1 MKSKKFAAV
10 VGVSALVLSAC
21 AGTTSVAPPQST
33 ATPTVDPSTTSDPSG
48 NPSSAPSSVGVSAI
62 DAPMPE
68 APAGLEKFYD
78 QELSVENCGR
88 NECGT
93 VVVPLDYDNPDGG
106 TIEIAYTRVPA
117 SQEPIGSLLVNPGGP
132 GASGQDMASATSYY
146 FSDDILAHFDIIA
159 FDPRGV
165 NESAPVDCVDD
176 EQLTELLSAT
186 YEDSPEGDAQS
197 KADVDGLIASC
208 ESRSGDLLPFVGTEE
223 AARDMDVIRH
233 VMGDPKLYYVGYSY
247 GTKLGGMYAE
257 LFPQNVGRLVL
268 DGAVDSNLTNF
279 EQNSTQLQG
288 FELALDNYLT
298 DCLAGASCPFDG
310 TVDDA
315 RAKIIEMLD
324 AAVETPIPTSDPDR
338 PLTAAGLTFGIITP
352 LYDDQS
358 WFILSMAFDEYF
370 NDGVGD
376 TFQFMFDAYTGRQS
390 DGSYSDN
397 STEANWAINCAD
409 SIPEGDEAEWEE
421 LSKEIEQLS
430 PVFGPL
436 FGYSDYMCANW
447 PGLNDDVITE
457 FNAEG
462 SDPIV
467 VIGTVGDPA
476 TPYEW
481 SVAFKED
488 FDNAVLLT
496 WEGEGHTAYGRAGDC
511 INGTVDEYLL
521 AGTVPEDGM
530 TCGANE

>member
-1 MKSKKFAAV
+1 MSVKRSKFVAV
-10 VGVSALVLSAC
+10 IGVSALVLSAC
-21 AGTTSVAPPQST
+21 SGTVEVAPVDSEAELEQSES
-33 ATPTVDPSTTSDPSG
+33 AGSSG
-48 NPSSAPSSVGVSAI
+48 AVVPI

-68 APAGLEKFYD
+68 VPAGLEEFYG
-78 QELSVENCGR
+78 QELATEACGD

-93 VVVPLDYDNPDGG
+93 ITVPLDYENPGSASID
-106 TIEIAYTRVPA
+106 IAFTRVPA
-117 SQEPIGSLLVNPGGP
+117 ASGEAVGSLLVNPGGP
-132 GASGQDMASATSYY
+132 GASGQDMAAMASYY
-146 FSDDILAHFDIIA
+146 FSTDILDNFDIIA

-165 NESAPVDCVDD
+165 GESAPVDCVDD
-176 EQLTELLSAT
+176 ARLTELLAAT
-186 YEDSPEGDAQS
+186 YPDTPEGEAQAT
-197 KADVDGLIASC
+197 ADTDELIASC
-208 ESRSGDLLPFVGTEE
+208 ASVSGELLPFVGTEE

-257 LFPQNVGRLVL
+257 LFPANVGRLVL
-268 DGAVDSNLTNF
+268 DGAVDSSISNF
-279 EQNSTQLQG
+279 EQNAAQMQG

-298 DCLAGASCPFDG
+298 KCFEGGKCPFDG
-310 TVDDA
+310 STNDDA
-315 RAKIIEMLD
+315 RAQIIEMLE
-324 AAVETPIPTSDPDR
+324 AAVEAPIPTSDPDR
-338 PLTAAGLTFGIITP
+338 PLTASGLIFGIITP

-358 WFILSMAFDEYF
+358 WYVLSMAFSEYF
-370 NDGVGD
+370 ESGTGD
-376 TFQFMFDAYTGRQS
+376 TFQFMFDAYTGRQA
-390 DGSYSDN
+390 DGTYADN
-397 STEANWAINCAD
+397 STEANWAVNCAD
-409 SIPEGDEAEWEE
+409 AVPAGDEAEWERQSE
-421 LSKEIEQLS
+421 EIAERS
-430 PVFGPL
+430 PVFGE
-436 FGYSDYMCANW
+436 FMGYSDYMCANW

-457 FNAEG
+457 FDAEG

-467 VIGTVGDPA
+467 VVGTTGDPA

-521 AGTVPEDGM
+521 AGTVPADGT